1 MLIIP
6 PWCEWLASYP
16 GQLSGPYVVF
26 EINVKLLVMIVISVL
41 ILWHAFIIIKR
52 LRNKN
57 IISWI
62 KENITIGKIIILI
75 LIIILIMIMYTMIFI
90 GRVMISYET
99 SSAVDIL
106 NHKKFMGEEEKTT
119 AAIYEDEYLYL
130 FKEDYKDEPE
140 HYEYILKNAYKL
152 RKVNIYISK
161 AFEEKS
167 IIMLIIPPWC
177 EWLESYPGKLNGPY
191 LAFEINVKLLVII
204 VISALVLWHIFII
217 RKRKN
222 EKAKRP
228 I

>member
-1 MLIIP
+1 MK
-6 PWCEWLASYP
+6 
-16 GQLSGPYVVF
+16 
-26 EINVKLLVMIVISVL
+26 NV
-41 ILWHAFIIIKR
+41 
-52 LRNKN
+52 
-57 IISWI
+57 ISWI
-62 KENITIGKIIILI
+62 NNNISIGIILLILLLIILI
-75 LIIILIMIMYTMIFI
+75 PIVYSMIFI
-90 GRVMISYET
+90 GKVMISGE
-99 SSAVDIL
+99 SSSQVNIL

-177 EWLESYPGKLNGPY
+177 EWLASYPGQLSGPY
-191 LAFEINVKLLVII
+191 VVFEINVKLLVII

-222 EKAKRP
+222 EKYY
-228 I
+228 